1 MQPNILVF
9 FTDQQRWD
17 TVGCYNPAVSTT
29 PVLDQL
35 AREGVKFE
43 NAFTIQPVCGP
54 ARSCLQ
60 TGRYPT
66 QNGCYR
72 NNIAMRQDEVTLAKL
87 FNQAGYDTAYIG
99 KWHLAALDE
108 KPVPKELRG
117 GWGNTGWRQM
127 RWNIRRTL
135 MAVTFL
141 ITITSRCISMAT
153 GWMTRLRSRSTT

>member
-17 TVGCYNPAVSTT
+17 TVGCYNPSVSTT

-43 NAFTIQPVCGP
+43 NAFTVQPVCGP

-72 NNIAMRQDEVTLAKL
+72 NKIAMRQDEVTLAKL

-99 KWHLAALDE
+99 KWHLADLDE
-108 KPVPKELRG
+108 KPVPEELRG
-117 GWGNTGWRQM
+117 GW
-127 RWNIRRTL
+127 
-135 MAVTFL
+135 
-141 ITITSRCISMAT
+141 
-153 GWMTRLRSRSTT
+153 

>member
-1 MQPNILVF
+1 M
-9 FTDQQRWD
+9 
-17 TVGCYNPAVSTT
+17 GCYNPAVSTT

-43 NAFTIQPVCGP
+43 NAFTVQPVCGP

-99 KWHLAALDE
+99 KWHLADLDE
-108 KPVPKELRG
+108 KTGAGRTARRMAILAG
-117 GWGNTGWRQM
+117 GRCAGTYIASLWRS
-127 RWNIRRTL
+127 L
-135 MAVTFL
+135 F
-141 ITITSRCISMAT
+141 
-153 GWMTRLRSRSTT
+153 

>member
-43 NAFTIQPVCGP
+43 NAFTVQPVCGP

-99 KWHLAALDE
+99 KWHWRIWMKNRYRKHCAAA
-108 KPVPKELRG
+108 
-117 GWGNTGWRQM
+117 GNTGWRQM
-127 RWNIRRTL
+127 RSNIHRTL
-135 MAVTFL
+135 TAVTF
-141 ITITSRCISMAT
+141 
-153 GWMTRLRSRSTT
+153 